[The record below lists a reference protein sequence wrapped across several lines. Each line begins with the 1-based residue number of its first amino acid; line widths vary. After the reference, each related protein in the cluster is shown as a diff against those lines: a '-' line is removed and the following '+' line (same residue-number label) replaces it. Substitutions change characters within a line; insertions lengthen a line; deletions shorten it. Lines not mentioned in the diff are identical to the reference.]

1 MKFISPLLLV
11 FILLISCKDA
21 KPVAKL
27 DLLKYGLPI
36 SVTAPENAVVDAD
49 DMGVMHDVT
58 IKAGEDYY
66 IQIYG
71 SDAVS
76 VDAKAIFQKKKAD
89 IKKGPFFTEISMEEE
104 NGMIYKKNIDEN
116 TIDYD
121 FIYVKIQGDKEFI
134 FQTGLIGMFNEEQV
148 TEMYN
153 SVK

>member
-1 MKFISPLLLV
+1 MKFLSPLLLI
-11 FILLISCKDA
+11 FLLLTSCKES

-27 DLLKYGLPI
+27 DLMKYGLPI
-36 SVTAPENAVVDAD
+36 SINAPENAIVEAD
-49 DMGVMHDVT
+49 DMGVMQDVT
-58 IKAGEDYY
+58 IQAGEDYY

-89 IKKGPFFTEISMEEE
+89 IEKGPFFTEISMEEE

-148 TEMYN
+148 KEMYN

>member
-1 MKFISPLLLV
+1 MKFLSPLLLI
-11 FILLISCKDA
+11 ILLLTSCKES

-27 DLLKYGLPI
+27 DLMKYGLPI
-36 SVTAPENAVVDAD
+36 SINAPENAIVEAD
-49 DMGVMHDVT
+49 DMGVMQDVT
-58 IKAGEDYY
+58 IQAGEDYY

-89 IKKGPFFTEISMEEE
+89 IEKGPFFTEISMEEE

-148 TEMYN
+148 KEMYN